1 MCFHLSTPRQVQRI
15 LTCFYFPKEL
25 LVVCFHY
32 LIWFMFIINIM
43 TSRNK
48 LSTAWLAGFLPPV
61 LPCSILPLGT
71 KTRCWQF
78 YLQPETCGKWMFP
91 NLTCA
96 HVSNGLKRNP
106 PTMQNYLPCLVLKP
120 RKIKNPQVFVGRTP
134 RLHCYQLC
142 TPFQGWTPGVSFWH
156 QKLGVGLSCNFNGCS
171 KYCVYIS
178 GWWDMFEIGI
188 FKLYLYTNVISFC
201 LYVVFL
207 LYHLPFEISD
217 TASCGTTGIILIF
230 EIVWKLFSY
239 YQWIEQWFEV

>member
-1 MCFHLSTPRQVQRI
+1 MFQMAWNETHQLGKT
-15 LTCFYFPKEL
+15 TCLASP
-25 LVVCFHY
+25 
-32 LIWFMFIINIM
+32 W
-43 TSRNK
+43 SREKN
-48 LSTAWLAGFLPPV
+48 
-61 LPCSILPLGT
+61 
-71 KTRCWQF
+71 
-78 YLQPETCGKWMFP
+78 
-91 NLTCA
+91 
-96 HVSNGLKRNP
+96 
-106 PTMQNYLPCLVLKP
+106 
-120 RKIKNPQVFVGRTP
+120 KNPQVFVGRTP

-217 TASCGTTGIILIF
+217 TASCGTTGYHTDFWNCLKTIF
-230 EIVWKLFSY
+230 DTISG
-239 YQWIEQWFEV
+239 